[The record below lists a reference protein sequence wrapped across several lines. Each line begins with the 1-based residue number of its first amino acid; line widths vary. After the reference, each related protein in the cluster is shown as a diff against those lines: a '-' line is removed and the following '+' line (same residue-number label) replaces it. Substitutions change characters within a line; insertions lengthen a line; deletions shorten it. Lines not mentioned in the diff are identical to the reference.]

1 MNNAATEPVIFGE
14 NHLRIE
20 DVLAVAQ
27 GRATVRL
34 QADSAFRER
43 IARGAQ
49 FLDTLLDREGVIYG
63 VTTGYGDSCVV
74 AVPLHQVEA
83 LPQHLF
89 TFHGCG
95 LGKLL
100 DAEATRAV
108 LAARLRSLTHGMSG
122 VRIELL
128 DRMQAFLEQDI
139 LPLIPEEGSVG
150 ASGDLTPLSYVAAA
164 LAGEREVMFR
174 GECRS
179 AAEVHRQLGWTP
191 LTLRPKEAL
200 ALMNGTAV
208 MTGLACLAYARAD
221 YLLKLATRITALNVV
236 ALEGNPEHFDER
248 LFAAKP
254 HPGQTQVAAW
264 IRQDLAIEA
273 PAAPKAAGSV
283 ASDGAA
289 RRETARPRSLQA
301 VNEQAEPALN
311 AAEPSAV
318 ASSGL
323 GLHRLQDRYSIR
335 CAPHVLSVLADSL
348 GLLRQFIETELNSAN
363 DNPIID
369 ADNERVLH
377 GGHFY
382 GGHIAF
388 AMDSLKNLVANV
400 ADLLDRQLALLVD
413 TRYNHGLPS
422 NLSGA
427 PAATA
432 MINHGFKA
440 VQIGTSAW
448 TAEALK
454 NSMPAS
460 VFSRSTECHNQD
472 KVSMGTIAARD
483 ALRSLELTEQVA
495 AATLIAANQGVWL
508 RQRSEGARPLPTPL
522 HAMHI
527 ELGENFP
534 PVIEDRAL
542 EGELRLCLER
552 IRAQH
557 WGLYA

>member
-1 MNNAATEPVIFGE
+1 MTTYQPEPVIFGE
-14 NHLRIE
+14 RALTIE
-20 DVLAVAQ
+20 NIVALSQ
-27 GRATVRL
+27 RQARAQL
-34 QADSAFRER
+34 QNDAAYREK
-43 IARGAQ
+43 IAKGAR
-49 FLDTLLDREGVIYG
+49 FLDTLLDKEGVIYG

-100 DAEATRAV
+100 DAPSTRAV
-108 LAARLRSLTHGMSG
+108 LAARLQSLCHGVSG
-122 VRIELL
+122 VRVELL
-128 DRMQAFLEQDI
+128 ERIQAFIDNDV

-150 ASGDLTPLSYVAAA
+150 ASGDLTPLSYVAAT
-164 LAGEREVMFR
+164 LSGERDVLYK
-174 GECRS
+174 GERRS
-179 AAEVHRQLGWTP
+179 AAEVHRELGWTP

-208 MTGLACLAYARAD
+208 MTALACLAYSRAD
-221 YLLKLATRITALNVV
+221 YLLKLATRITALNVI

-264 IRQDLAIEA
+264 IRQDLAVEA
-273 PAAPKAAGSV
+273 PLP
-283 ASDGAA
+283 
-289 RRETARPRSLQA
+289 P
-301 VNEQAEPALN
+301 
-311 AAEPSAV
+311 
-318 ASSGL
+318 
-323 GLHRLQDRYSIR
+323 LHRLQDRYSIR
-335 CAPHVLSVLADSL
+335 CAPHVLGVLADSL
-348 GLLRQFIETELNSAN
+348 GLLRQFIEIELNSAN
-363 DNPIID
+363 DNPLFD
-369 ADNERVLH
+369 AETERTLH

-388 AMDSLKNLVANV
+388 AMDSLKNLVGNV

-427 PAATA
+427 PVETA

-454 NSMPAS
+454 NTMPAS

-472 KVSMGTIAARD
+472 KVSMGTIAA
-483 ALRSLELTEQVA
+483 
-495 AATLIAANQGVWL
+495 
-508 RQRSEGARPLPTPL
+508 
-522 HAMHI
+522 
-527 ELGENFP
+527 
-534 PVIEDRAL
+534 
-542 EGELRLCLER
+542 
-552 IRAQH
+552 
-557 WGLYA
+557 